1 MNSYCSFKCISN
13 TKKMKTKITFI
24 FFLLFTLTYFAQ
36 TNPCGTV
43 VNDTFIGTGALPSEW
58 TEYNTSG
65 SVTVTDGKL
74 KFEHSNQKPAAYRT
88 ITPITS
94 NANFSF
100 EVNASRNSVNCQI
113 HLVSSTGKHLTTIS
127 VGKGTASIKI
137 ATAMENGV
145 PGGFVE
151 GTPQVTL
158 IKDTDYKISTKID
171 FTTQKVNFYN
181 DGALVYEGAP
191 FLEAAEDIAKLDI
204 QLLYMYSNTGQF
216 YFDNITFF
224 TSEAHQLLSEEIII
238 ANAML
243 DTAVIGTN
251 SREYSQNDY
260 DVFKTAINTAISV
273 EQNCSASQSEVNQ
286 ALENL
291 KGAMV
296 NFKASAVPFDGT
308 IDIDALDIEQK
319 IVMMGG
325 DMERNAPALLDA
337 PDPQEIVDW
346 YFKDIPLNT
355 FRVKYDKKQE
365 MTEGVVDMDGTYAE
379 QVMSMKLILKTNPN
393 IKFFAT
399 MKSDYNG
406 YSQGNRNNLPTFIYD
421 YDVTEGVTTGTKS
434 FDGVKYGRFL
444 ADYIEYMSDNEVP
457 ISYLSTS
464 KEWTQVMTAA
474 RAKMAIES
482 LISNLAARGIAM
494 PLIVDSGAWSLN
506 QGIQTV
512 NTYISN
518 NVDQYAYA
526 YSAHKYGGNN
536 TWSQYGNAVKKTGK
550 MFFNDEASH
559 GAGGQITEW
568 EVPIAGTLDKY
579 ADKCDGYA
587 SGLNGEMLFEVW
599 MKNTNFNQYYSRPV
613 VFTATESRR
622 MRSYFIFKKFAENAV
637 DANYVN
643 QALNKFEDVS
653 SMAFVKDNKMALWIV
668 NSSESDYSGFSIN
681 VSNLGLKEGMK
692 VQQVYWDD
700 ATAIEGAE
708 INITSNANNQF
719 KANIAPLSIS
729 CFVIDIN
736 SELSTNNHQ
745 ISNVNIYPNPVA
757 DKLMISAPNAAFK
770 QYTIYNLN
778 GQVMSRSKINT
789 KEIEV
794 NVTKLSTGIYL
805 LKLDVDQTSETHKI
819 IKK

>member
-1 MNSYCSFKCISN
+1 
-13 TKKMKTKITFI
+13 MKAKITFL
-24 FFLLFTLTYFAQ
+24 FFLLFTLTHFAQ
-36 TNPCGTV
+36 SNTCDSA
-43 VNDTFIGTGALPSEW
+43 VNDTFDGTGALPTEW

-65 SVTVTDGKL
+65 DVTVVSGEL
-74 KFEHSNQKPAAYRT
+74 KFNHSQTMPSAYRT
-88 ITPITS
+88 FSAIS
-94 NANFSF
+94 NNVTFSF
-100 EVNASRNSVNCQI
+100 DVSASRSYSSCQVT
-113 HLVSSTGKHLTTIS
+113 LLSSTGKYVSTIDIGS
-127 VGKGTASIKI
+127 KSSSIKY
-137 ATAMENGV
+137 ATSISAGGVPSGFTDGASKVTLQTNTIYVITANINFTSKTIDYYANGV
-145 PGGFVE
+145 LMAADV
-151 GTPQVTL
+151 
-158 IKDTDYKISTKID
+158 
-171 FTTQKVNFYN
+171 
-181 DGALVYEGAP
+181 A
-191 FLEAAEDIAKLDI
+191 FLETATNVSKLDI
-204 QLLYMYSNTGQF
+204 QSLFMYNNNGNF
-216 YFDNITFF
+216 NFDNITLS
-224 TSEAHQLLSEEIII
+224 TTDENRLSLSNAVINAQNLLNS
-238 ANAML
+238 
-243 DTAVIGTN
+243 AVIG
-251 SREYSQNDY
+251 SAGGEYSQNDY
-260 DVFKTAINTAISV
+260 DVFSSAIDAAVVIENNCAASESEINQATADLQTAISNF
-273 EQNCSASQSEVNQ
+273 EASSNPFVQSVSINAQDTKQEI
-286 ALENL
+286 LMI
-291 KGAMV
+291 GA
-296 NFKASAVPFDGT
+296 
-308 IDIDALDIEQK
+308 
-319 IVMMGG
+319 
-325 DMERNAPALLDA
+325 DMERNAAALQDA
-337 PDPQEIVDW
+337 PNKEEIVDW
-346 YFKDIPLNT
+346 LIKDIPFNT
-355 FRVKYDKKQE
+355 FRVKYDKTQE
-365 MTEGVVDMDGTYAE
+365 MTEGNVDMFGAYGE
-379 QVMSMKLILKTNPN
+379 QVKSMKMILEVNPE

-399 MKSDYNG
+399 MKSDYHG

-668 NSSESDYSGFSIN
+668 NSSESDYAGFSIN
-681 VSNLGLKEGMK
+681 VSNLGLKEGMII
-692 VQQVYWDD
+692 QQVYWDD

-719 KANIAPLSIS
+719 KANIAPRSIS

-736 SELSTNNHQ
+736 SELSLDNHQ

-757 DKLMISAPNAAFK
+757 DKLMISDPNAVFK
-770 QYTIYNLN
+770 QYTIYNIN
-778 GQVMSRSKINT
+778 GQVMSSSKINT
-789 KEIEV
+789 KESEV
-794 NVTKLSTGIYL
+794 NLANFSTGIYL
-805 LKLDVDQTSETHKI
+805 LKLDGDRTSETHKI